1 MMINLTTGA
10 TSSIWLSLREDMTY
24 GSTASF
30 KFTFTNDISG
40 QAKVFYPTDLQPLNT
55 WSRFEI
61 AVGKPENLQNSK
73 LDLAAGM
80 WSYIIEA
87 GSVTLETGK
96 VIVTEV
102 TTWNALERPAKT
114 TGAIRR

>member
-1 MMINLTTGA
+1 MINLNSGA

-40 QAKVFYPTDLQPLNT
+40 QTKVFYPTDLQPLNN

-61 AVGKPENLQNSK
+61 AVGTPENLSLPR

-80 WSYIIEA
+80 WSYTIEA
-87 GSVTLETGK
+87 GSATLETGK
-96 VIVTEV
+96 VIVSEV

>member
-1 MMINLTTGA
+1 MINLTTGA
-10 TSSIWLSLREDMTY
+10 TSSIWLSLREDIPY

-30 KFTFTNDISG
+30 KFTFINDITGVS
-40 QAKVFYPTDLQPLNT
+40 KVFYPTDLQPTNK

-61 AVGKPENLQNSK
+61 AVGTPENLALPRLN
-73 LDLAAGM
+73 LAAGM
-80 WSYIIEA
+80 WSYTVEA
-87 GSVTLETGK
+87 GTASLETGK
-96 VIVTEV
+96 VIVKEN